1 MKRTKFFLLFVS
13 MISITLEAETPPN
26 QLKSMQYTLAN
37 QDSEI
42 AFIKERLTSFETTLE
57 STHKEV
63 SKLISQAKEAVKKS
77 SGALDT
83 KVLAIEK
90 NIEKLVTDLKA
101 FKKQTNEL
109 ASTLSDIQKSL
120 REKEEIAALQAE
132 QIKELEQA
140 LRSLAQA
147 MQTKSSTKTT
157 GTYQVK
163 SGDTLDK
170 IAKELD
176 VSISSLKAENN
187 LQKDVIYPG
196 QKLKV
201 PNS

>member
-1 MKRTKFFLLFVS
+1 MTSLS
-13 MISITLEAETPPN
+13 LEAETPPN
-26 QLKSMQYTLAN
+26 SALPSALSSQVKSMQYTLAN

-42 AFIKERLTSFETTLE
+42 AFIKEQLSSFETTLE

-63 SKLISQAKEAVKKS
+63 AKLITQAKDAVKKS
-77 SGALDT
+77 SGTVDA
-83 KVLAIEK
+83 KVQTIEK

-109 ASTLSDIQKSL
+109 ASALSDIQKACHQQ
-120 REKEEIAALQAE
+120 EEIAAVQAE
-132 QIKELEQA
+132 QIKDLEQA

-147 MQTKSSTKTT
+147 VQSKPITSSVKSS
-157 GTYQVK
+157 GSYQVK
-163 SGDTLDK
+163 AGDTLDK

-176 VSISSLKAENN
+176 VSVSSLKAENN